1 MIVNAFIFARGGSK
15 GLPRKNVKKL
25 NGKPLIVYSI
35 ESAKAT
41 SEINEIFVSTDDA
54 EIANIAKDAGA
65 TIIERPSELAGDTS
79 SEWLAWRHAITW
91 VNENRGTFE
100 YFVSLPPTAPLRSI
114 GDVSDIIKEVVGNEI
129 DIAITIE
136 KATRSP
142 FFNMVKKKEN
152 GMFELVI
159 KPEETVIRRQDAPE
173 CFDITTVAYAT
184 TPEFVL
190 KNNGIFDGRVGA
202 VEVPKER
209 AVDIDDIYDFM
220 LAESILKINVGA
232 QC

>member
-54 EIANIAKDAGA
+54 EIADVSKEAGA
-65 TIIERPSELAGDTS
+65 TIIERPKELAGDNS
-79 SEWLAWRHAITW
+79 SEWLAWRHAIVW
-91 VNENRGTFE
+91 VKENRGEFDC
-100 YFVSLPPTAPLRSI
+100 FLSLPPTAPLRSVE
-114 GDVSDIIKEVVGNEI
+114 DVSGVIKELVENEV
-129 DIAITIE
+129 DIAISVE
-136 KATRSP
+136 KASRSP
-142 FFNMVKKKEN
+142 FFNMVKKNEM
-152 GMFELVI
+152 GRYELVI
-159 KPEETVIRRQDAPE
+159 KPEEAVTRRQDAPE

-184 TPEFVL
+184 SPEFVL

-202 VEVPKER
+202 VEVPKDR

-220 LAESILKINVGA
+220 LAESILQIKVGV